1 MNVLVT
7 GASTGIGEGCARWLD
22 ARGHRVFA
30 AVRRGEDGD
39 RLRAGASDRLTP
51 VLLDVTDAA
60 AIEAA
65 RVRIEGMLGAGG
77 MDGLVNNAGIAVAG
91 PLEYL
96 EIDALRRQL
105 DVNVVGQVAVMQAFL
120 PLIRRVRGRI
130 VLIGSVGGRFSNP
143 FLAPYCAS
151 KFALEAIADAA
162 RIELSPWGIHVALL
176 EQGSIATAIWGK
188 PADAGVATDPV
199 RAEAIARDYGAALA
213 TFRRLV
219 QATARR
225 GISTDVVS
233 AVIER
238 ALSERRPRARYA
250 VGRDAK
256 VQIALAPFLSD
267 RLRDFLVRRAMKLPA
282 APRNSRGGLV

>member
-7 GASTGIGEGCARWLD
+7 GASTGIGESCARWLD

-30 AVRRGEDGD
+30 GVRRDADGE

-51 VLLDVTDAA
+51 VLLDVTDAG
-60 AIEAA
+60 AIESA
-65 RVRIEGMLGAGG
+65 RTRIEAILGANG

-96 EIDALRRQL
+96 EIAALRRQL

-130 VLIGSVGGRFSNP
+130 VFIGSISGRLSSP
-143 FLAPYCAS
+143 FLAPYSAS

-176 EQGSIATAIWGK
+176 EPGSIATPIWRK
-188 PADAGVATDPV
+188 PADAGVDTDPV
-199 RAEAIARDYGAALA
+199 RAQALARDYGAALA
-213 TFRRLV
+213 GFQRLV

-225 GISTDVVS
+225 GISTEVVA

-238 ALSERRPRARYA
+238 ALTDRRPRTRYA
-250 VGRDAK
+250 VGADAK
-256 VQIALAPFLSD
+256 VQLALAPFLSD
-267 RLRDFLVRRAMKLPA
+267 RMRDFLVRRVMKLPA
-282 APRNSRGGLV
+282 GPPR